1 MTEKERKISN
11 NSQEE
16 NESEESETSETSI
29 ELNTLIIKKETSK
42 TITIDNDSYEK
53 LISFLQDV
61 INNNKILKD
70 KLNKNYLSEYIQT

>member
-61 INNNKILKD
+61 INNNKI
-70 KLNKNYLSEYIQT
+70 N